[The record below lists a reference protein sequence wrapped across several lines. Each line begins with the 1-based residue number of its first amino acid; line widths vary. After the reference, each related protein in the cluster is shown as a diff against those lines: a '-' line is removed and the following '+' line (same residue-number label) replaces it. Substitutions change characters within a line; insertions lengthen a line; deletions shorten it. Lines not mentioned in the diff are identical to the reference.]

1 MDVYARAM
9 HTASEVLTF
18 RSGIN
23 SWKMG
28 VFSSLPVAKLCVIL
42 QSDARIQSQTDYG
55 HFNSWQHRG
64 LLCGTEASAVLSG
77 DKKQVRNGLNAL
89 ALTSHFV
96 VQGSLLK

>member
-1 MDVYARAM
+1 MCSL
-9 HTASEVLTF
+9 ASQ
-18 RSGIN
+18 
-23 SWKMG
+23 
-28 VFSSLPVAKLCVIL
+28 SLSPCEIL

-77 DKKQVRNGLNAL
+77 DKKQVRNGLNAF